1 MRAKMLSVM
10 AGGLIMAAVPMLA
23 HHSFSAEYDRSQPI
37 QLKGTVTKVEWMNPH
52 ARFYLDVK
60 DDASGKVTNWEFEL
74 GSPNGLMRQGWTR
87 NSLKVGDVVE
97 VKGSRPRMAPTWS
110 MPRTCLSRTAS
121 AFWVALLRRTIR
133 KRSKPN
139 QFSFFS
145 AKRPAWGTALGVLF
159 LESKA
164 FPPPV
169 LAQSPNIPAS
179 GNRASFQD
187 SLLLGRGRCGQDRRP
202 GCKSGCDIISPGV
215 ILVDTG
221 GLET

>member
-97 VKGSRPRMAPTWS
+97 VKGSRAKDGS
-110 MPRTCLSRTAS
+110 DLVNAS
-121 AFWVALLRRTIR
+121 NVSFENG
-133 KRSKPN
+133 KRVLGGAS
-139 QFSFFS
+139 S
-145 AKRPAWGTALGVLF
+145 ADNP
-159 LESKA
+159 
-164 FPPPV
+164 
-169 LAQSPNIPAS
+169 
-179 GNRASFQD
+179 
-187 SLLLGRGRCGQDRRP
+187 
-202 GCKSGCDIISPGV
+202 
-215 ILVDTG
+215 
-221 GLET
+221 ETK